1 MSGVRYNRKSAPKV
15 KNGRVQKKNNHQL
28 TVRRGFVIHRYSP
41 RKGFRHLVTKQDVL
55 DFIELIPD
63 HDQHLRGVREIRL
76 SEGDDRADGYYQG
89 FGRER
94 SGVIQIEAWRKELFI
109 DISETYFD
117 AHRSIFDRVGLV
129 FERQKPGWVTC
140 WFDERK
146 AKAFILVH
154 VFIHELGHH
163 LDFVAR
169 RDISSGE
176 PFAEEF
182 ANRLENQVWPA
193 YVKRFG
199 QP

>member
-1 MSGVRYNRKSAPKV
+1 MDAVRYNRKSTPRV
-15 KNGRVQKKNNHQL
+15 KDGRVQKKNNHQL
-28 TVRRGFVIHRYSP
+28 TVRRGFVIHRVSP
-41 RKGFRHLVTKQDVL
+41 RKGFRHLVTKQEML

-63 HDQHLRGVREIRL
+63 HDRHLRGIREIRL

-89 FGRER
+89 FRHEP
-94 SGVIQIEAWRKELFI
+94 SGVIEIAAWRKDLFI
-109 DISETYFD
+109 DIRSKYFD
-117 AHRSIFDRVGLV
+117 AHRSIFDRIGLR
-129 FERQKPGWVTC
+129 FERHQDGVTC
-140 WFDERK
+140 WFDEPK

-169 RDISSGE
+169 RDLSSGE

-182 ANRLENQVWPA
+182 ANRLEDAVWPA
-193 YVKRFG
+193 YVKKFG